1 MTRSHN
7 ARVAGKV
14 ALVTGAARGQG
25 RSHAL
30 ALAEQGADLVLIDSV
45 APISS
50 IGYPMPVKAD
60 LTGVADEITAL
71 GQRACAF
78 DVDVRDLTGL
88 MKAVDS
94 AVSALGRLDV
104 IVANAGVL
112 GATARTWELSE
123 EQWQVVID
131 INLTGVF
138 NTMKA
143 CMGHMIDAGNGGSV
157 ILISS
162 IAGLRGV
169 PHVAD
174 YVSAKHALVGLA
186 GSLANEVAEYG
197 IRVNT
202 VHPTNV
208 RTPMIDNDVSAKIF
222 RPDLDSPTLDD
233 GLETLQRI
241 NLLPVPW
248 IEAEDVSAA
257 VLWLASQE
265 SRYVTGAAIPID
277 AGMLSKY
284 PG

>member
-1 MTRSHN
+1 MTRSHS

-50 IGYPMPVKAD
+50 IGYPMPVMAD

-88 MKAVDS
+88 TKAVDS
-94 AVSALGRLDV
+94 AVSTLGRLDV
-104 IVANAGVL
+104 VVANAGVL

-138 NTMKA
+138 NTIKA

-157 ILISS
+157 VIISS

-233 GLETLQRI
+233 GVETLQRI